1 MQQIVVFFSPTDDV
15 VNMIAVEQIDD
26 VVKQAAILGA
36 KTGNVD
42 VVLRMQLRNIDSTA
56 SYVSTAYRIVFK
68 SDEEVWKI
76 ESICGVHKFT
86 LCFIDRESLSDFL
99 LVDLSTRS

>member
-1 MQQIVVFFSPTDDV
+1 MQQIVVFFSPTGDV
-15 VNMIAVEQIDD
+15 VNMIAAEQIDD

-42 VVLRMQLRNIDSTA
+42 VVLRMQLRNIDSAA

-68 SDEEVWKI
+68 SNEKVWKI

-99 LVDLSTRS
+99 LIDLATRL